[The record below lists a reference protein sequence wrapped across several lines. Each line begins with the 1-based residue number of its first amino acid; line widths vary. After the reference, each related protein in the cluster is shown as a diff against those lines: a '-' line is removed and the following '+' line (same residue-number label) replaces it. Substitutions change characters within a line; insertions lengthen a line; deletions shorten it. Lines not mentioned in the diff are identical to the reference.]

1 VIARRGFVLAVVLG
15 ALVLMAMLVALTAQ
29 RALLAVRQGA
39 LDAAR
44 AEIAAALAAGEADA
58 LESPP
63 DSLAYRQPVG
73 ALLAAGD
80 ASAGRAAARWSIV
93 ATGTVYAT
101 VDVTAEAPVYR
112 GVAREL
118 RRGLVVAVRD
128 SAGGLRWASARG
140 GNWVRLPSP

>member
-1 VIARRGFVLAVVLG
+1 VIARRGFVLAAVLC

-44 AEIAAALAAGEADA
+44 AEIAAALATGEADA
-58 LESPP
+58 LESPV
-63 DSLAYRQPVG
+63 DSAAYRQPAG
-73 ALLAAGD
+73 ATLAAGES
-80 ASAGRAAARWSIV
+80 SAGRAAARWVIV
-93 ATGTVYAT
+93 ATGAAYAT
-101 VDVTAEAPVYR
+101 VDVTAEVPVFR

-118 RRGLVVAVRD
+118 RRGLVVVVRD